1 MQIGILNLPETTNA
15 INSDS
20 FIINTSSNE
29 GVTKR
34 ILFSSIQLGLENTT
48 LTPTITS
55 HSRDITEIYANIY
68 SLSAQSAYLNSYLN
82 NLINSTVTNAF
93 ASLTDVLFPLSCI
106 KCTSSNINPGYYI
119 PNTNWVSVNQGL
131 LIAGVTN
138 SQLPTVDKNGISVT
152 IYPGTLGNFNLGEYS
167 DILDTT
173 TIPAHTH
180 QAQLRGDSGIVSST
194 LPGTDVESAAGNP
207 LNVTAAITSDTAGES
222 VPHNNI
228 PPLYGLYFWMRVGID
243 QGTSVVTVAPVTLP
257 TAAPV
262 TAPAAPI
269 PDERF
274 VPTLPDIPIFVSTM
288 GPNSLNPVS
297 SPRQPFNGLTGIIPP
312 IGSGPAI
319 PTFNTTIYIE
329 NQIFTIFGRS
339 SFVETLL

>member
-55 HSRDITEIYANIY
+55 HSQDITEIYANIY

-93 ASLTDVLFPLSCI
+93 ASLTDVLFPLSSI
-106 KCTSSNINPGYYI
+106 KCTSNSINPGYYI
-119 PNTNWVSVNQGL
+119 PNTNWISVNQGL

-138 SQLPTVDKNGISVT
+138 SQLPTVDKNGKSVT
-152 IYPGTLGNFNLGEYS
+152 IYPGTSGNFYLGVYS

-180 QAQLRGDSGIVSST
+180 KAQLRGDPGIISSK
-194 LPGTDVESAAGNP
+194 LGGSDVESAAGNQ
-207 LNVTAAITSDTAGES
+207 TTGTTAITSETAGES
-222 VPHNNI
+222 IAHNNI
-228 PPLYGLYFWMRVGID
+228 PPIYGLYFWMRVGVD
-243 QGTSVVTVAPVTLP
+243 QGTTVATVAPVTLP

-262 TAPAAPI
+262 TAPVPPLVI
-269 PDERF
+269 QRY
-274 VPTLPDIPIFVSTM
+274 VPTPPILPLFVSSM
-288 GPNSLNPVS
+288 GPNSLNPVFN
-297 SPRQPFNGLTGIIPP
+297 PRNNFGGTTGIIPP
-312 IGSGPAI
+312 VGSGPAI
-319 PTFNTTIYIE
+319 PTIFTTIYIE
-329 NQIFTIFGRS
+329 NQIFSIFGTQA
-339 SFVETLL
+339 FIETLL

>member
-15 INSDS
+15 LNSDS
-20 FIINTSSNE
+20 FIINTSSDE
-29 GVTKR
+29 GLTKR

-55 HSRDITEIYANIY
+55 HSKDITEIYANIY

-82 NLINSTVTNAF
+82 NLINYTVTNAF
-93 ASLTDVLFPLSCI
+93 KGLTDVLFPLSCI
-106 KCTSSNINPGYYI
+106 KCTSNNINPGYYI

-138 SQLPTVDKNGISVT
+138 NQLPTVDKNGISVT
-152 IYPGTLGNFNLGEYS
+152 IYPGTSGNFYLGEYS

-180 QAQLRGDSGIVSST
+180 KAQLRGDPGIISSKT
-194 LPGTDVESAAGNP
+194 AGSDVESAAGNQ
-207 LNVTAAITSDTAGES
+207 TTGTTAITSETAGES
-222 VPHNNI
+222 VAHNNI
-228 PPLYGLYFWMRVGID
+228 PPLYGLYFWMRVGVD
-243 QGTSVVTVAPVTLP
+243 QGTSVATVAPVTLP